1 MTIKEQLIQ
10 EIENIP
16 NSMLGEIFNFV
27 LFLKAKQPQ
36 TDFMEFAGM
45 AADVDFSGTVDV
57 MQEIVEEAE
66 ANRLLD
72 LSRIDR
78 V

>member
-45 AADVDFSGTVDV
+45 AADVEDV
-57 MQEIVEEAE
+57 IQEIVEEAE

-72 LSRIDR
+72 LSRINH

>member
-1 MTIKEQLIQ
+1 MITKEQLIH
-10 EIENIP
+10 ELENTP
-16 NSMLGEIFNFV
+16 SSMLGEIFNFIR
-27 LFLKAKQPQ
+27 FLKAKQPQ

-45 AADVDFSGTVDV
+45 AADVEDV

-66 ANRLLD
+66 ANRQLD
-72 LSRIDR
+72 LKRINH

>member
-16 NSMLGEIFNFV
+16 NSMLKEIFNFV
-27 LFLKAKQPQ
+27 RFLKAQQTQ

-45 AADVDFSGTVDV
+45 AIDIENV

-66 ANRLLD
+66 ANRKLD
-72 LSRIDR
+72 LSRMDHL
-78 V
+78 

>member
-45 AADVDFSGTVDV
+45 AADIEDV

-66 ANRLLD
+66 ANRQLD
-72 LSRIDR
+72 LSRINH